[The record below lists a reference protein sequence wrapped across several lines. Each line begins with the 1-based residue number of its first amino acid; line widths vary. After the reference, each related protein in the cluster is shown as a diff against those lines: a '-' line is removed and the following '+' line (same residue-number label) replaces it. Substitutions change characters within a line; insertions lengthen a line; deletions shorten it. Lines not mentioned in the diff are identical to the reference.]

1 MLTPTASACAAP
13 GRHQAGILGAVVL
26 PLLFSLVALCVA
38 LAVWALVFVVR
49 DRAVILRQLFGAAV
63 VEAVLVIQTVVAVIL
78 LARGGHTVDG
88 PLFWGYMATALLL
101 LPIAA
106 AWAFAER
113 TRWSS
118 VVLMVASLTVA
129 FLGFRLW
136 QIWGA
141 A

>member
-1 MLTPTASACAAP
+1 L
-13 GRHQAGILGAVVL
+13 LLLVVL
-26 PLLFSLVALCVA
+26 CLA
-38 LAVWALVFVVR
+38 LAIWALVFVVR
-49 DRAVILRQLFGAAV
+49 DRAVILRQLFGAAA
-63 VEAVLVIQTVVAVIL
+63 VEAVLLVQAIVAGVL
-78 LARGGHTVDG
+78 LATTDHQVDG
-88 PLFWGYMATALLL
+88 PLFWGYVATALVL

-118 VVLMVASLTVA
+118 VVLLVASLTVG
-129 FLGFRLW
+129 FLGFRMW